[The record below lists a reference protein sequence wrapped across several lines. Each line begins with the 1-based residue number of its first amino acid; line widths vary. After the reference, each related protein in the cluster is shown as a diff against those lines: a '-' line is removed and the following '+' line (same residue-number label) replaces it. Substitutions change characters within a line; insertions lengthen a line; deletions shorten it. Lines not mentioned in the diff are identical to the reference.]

1 MENREKNKNTSAE
14 FSQKEGGS
22 MRNRDDNRDDKGM
35 TNIDRSSGSEV
46 NETTRR
52 PGSSYDSSTGR
63 SGSGNKSSG
72 SDRLRDEHISRDD
85 LENRGKSGSM
95 GNEPKDQDV

>member
-1 MENREKNKNTSAE
+1 MENRDKNKNTSAE
-14 FSQKEGGS
+14 FSQKEGES
-22 MRNRDDNRDDKGM
+22 MRNRDEKDVN
-35 TNIDRSSGSEV
+35 NIDRSSGSEL
-46 NETTRR
+46 NESTRR

-63 SGSGNKSSG
+63 SGSGNQSSG

-95 GNEPKDQDV
+95 GNPSRDQDV